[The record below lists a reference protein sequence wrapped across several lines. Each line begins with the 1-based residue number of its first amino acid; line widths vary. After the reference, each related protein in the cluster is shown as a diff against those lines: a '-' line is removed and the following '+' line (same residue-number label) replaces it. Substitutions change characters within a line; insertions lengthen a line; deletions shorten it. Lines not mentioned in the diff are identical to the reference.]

1 MKMNRRDF
9 LRTSALTGAGIVAG
23 GLSGLPGRE
32 AGAAARSGVRLPA
45 EEIPVGAEADV
56 VVIGGGPGG
65 FGAALAAAR
74 KGATTVLIDRY
85 DVPGGVHTTGLQGA
99 YNPGVGGIHTE
110 LMDRLVKEGYVYTA
124 TEKTYPGFAG
134 NPLSHYDKNMKAGGA
149 LARSTFN
156 PEGGA
161 CVMLA
166 MLNEAGVKT
175 LYNTTFVDVITKKLP
190 KGEKSIEAVVV
201 TSASGAFAVKG
212 RVFIDGSGTAEVA
225 SRAGA
230 PFVRGGGPQPSTV
243 AAAKDS
249 RPIPGGLL
257 WMMAGI
263 DFEEIAQYQKSR
275 NDPDLGK
282 LISAARCSRGH
293 T

>member
-166 MLNEAGVKT
+166 MLNECGRKDP
-175 LYNTTFVDVITKKLP
+175 LQHDVRRRHNKKAAQGR
-190 KGEKSIEAVVV
+190 KEHRGRGRHERI
-201 TSASGAFAVKG
+201 G
-212 RVFIDGSGTAEVA
+212 RVRSKRQGFHRRLGHS
-225 SRAGA
+225 
-230 PFVRGGGPQPSTV
+230 RGGLARRRAVRQRGRT
-243 AAAKDS
+243 AA
-249 RPIPGGLL
+249 
-257 WMMAGI
+257 
-263 DFEEIAQYQKSR
+263 F
-275 NDPDLGK
+275 N
-282 LISAARCSRGH
+282 GH
-293 T
+293 GRER